1 MWVTARKHERL
12 CTSMDIIIFLFGYK
26 CVISIFR
33 VCNLHVFLCLAPHAK
48 CNLSDSNLFL
58 ASFLII
64 SSHIHIFFINIA
76 EDGCRG
82 VTHVLSEMLVT
93 PSVQRVCYWQSSQIV
108 SSAYVG
114 TKDQF
119 THAGIACTW
128 AIERK
133 KIFQSWIENDHITS
147 HKYQILSLMSS
158 LLIIWTP

>member
-64 SSHIHIFFINIA
+64 SSHIHIFFYKY
-76 EDGCRG
+76 CRG
-82 VTHVLSEMLVT
+82 RMSRGNTCPIWNVSDTFSAASLPLTEQSDSRLCICRHKGSVHSCRHCLYLSDREKKDISVLDREW
-93 PSVQRVCYWQSSQIV
+93 PHNQS
-108 SSAYVG
+108 
-114 TKDQF
+114 
-119 THAGIACTW
+119 
-128 AIERK
+128 
-133 KIFQSWIENDHITS
+133 
-147 HKYQILSLMSS
+147 
-158 LLIIWTP
+158 